1 MRKDIKDTSKNGS
14 LLRHTEQI
22 IQLLKMLFTKTKG
35 NLSVYLTYLSINI
48 KQKLG
53 NKEQFLFSSM
63 KISCMKISSMMI
75 SSMKISVLAICL
87 ILFSCDK
94 FLEENPRD
102 QLPADD
108 VYNTLPELYLN
119 AVASLYTN
127 IGGYSDSQGLQGTGR
142 GVYDLNT
149 FTTDEAIIPT
159 RGGDWYD
166 GGFWQ
171 GLFLHD
177 WGIENDAIQ
186 ATWEYLYKVV
196 MLSNKS
202 LERIDTFSQTHSD
215 TELPAYRAEV
225 QALRAMYYY
234 YLMDLFGRIPL
245 VQSSSLSMKDVVQ
258 SERRTVFEF
267 IFSQLQEAAPLLSES
282 HSNQSGIY
290 YGRITRPVVY
300 FLLAKLALNAE
311 IYTDNDWTDGQRP
324 DGKEILFT
332 VDGQQL
338 NAWETVIHYCNQ
350 LETLGYDL
358 EPNYQT
364 NFSIFNEPSK
374 ENIFTI
380 PMNKILYTNQMQYL
394 FRSRHYNH
402 AKAYGLSGE
411 NGPSATIEA
420 LQTFGYD
427 TDYTDPR
434 FNICYFADEVYDL
447 KGNII
452 KLDDGTVLK
461 YLPWEVK
468 LNLSATPH
476 EQTAG
481 ARMKK
486 YEVDPTATK
495 DGKLMENDIV
505 LFRFADALLMKSEAK
520 VRNGESGDI
529 ELKRVRDRVGA
540 TPRTATLENLLA
552 ERQLE
557 LAWEGWRRQDLIRF
571 GQFTRA
577 YSSRP
582 QLPNEQTGFTTV
594 FPIPDKIR
602 VMNENL
608 KQNPGY

>member
-1 MRKDIKDTSKNGS
+1 MKKLV
-14 LLRHTEQI
+14 LLSYILCGLT
-22 IQLLKMLFTKTKG
+22 F
-35 NLSVYLTYLSINI
+35 LSCS
-48 KQKLG
+48 
-53 NKEQFLFSSM
+53 
-63 KISCMKISSMMI
+63 
-75 SSMKISVLAICL
+75 
-87 ILFSCDK
+87 K

-102 QLPADD
+102 QISEEEAYDNATS
-108 VYNTLPELYLN
+108 VYLN
-119 AVASLYTN
+119 TVATLYN
-127 IGGYSDSQGLQGTGR
+127 YVGGYSDSQGLQGTGR

-202 LERIDTFSQTHSD
+202 LERIDKFAETHSD
-215 TELPAYRAEV
+215 AELPAYRAEV
-225 QALRAMYYY
+225 RAMRAMYYY
-234 YLMDLFGRIPL
+234 YLLDLFGRVPL
-245 VQSSSLSMKDVVQ
+245 VQSSSPAMKDVVQ
-258 SERRTVFEF
+258 SERKTVFEF
-267 IFSQLQEAAPLLSES
+267 IFKELQEVAPLLSEV
-282 HSNQSGIY
+282 HSNQSGPY
-290 YGRITRPVVY
+290 YGRITRPVVT

-311 IYTDNDWTDGQRP
+311 VYTDNDWTDNERP
-324 DGKEILFT
+324 DGKNIKFM
-332 VDGQQL
+332 VDGNEL
-338 NAWETVIHYCNQ
+338 NAWETVIYYCDQ
-350 LETLGYDL
+350 LKVMNYKL
-358 EPNYQT
+358 EPEYET
-364 NFSIFNEPSK
+364 NFSIFNEPSV

-380 PMNKILYTNQMQYL
+380 PMNKTLYTNQMQYL

-420 LQTFGYD
+420 LETFGYG
-427 TDYTDPR
+427 TAAQDPR
-434 FNICYFADEVYDL
+434 FDICYFAGEMYDL
-447 KGNII
+447 KGDII
-452 KLDDGTVLK
+452 KLDDGTVLV
-461 YLPWEVK
+461 YFPWEVA
-468 LNLSATPH
+468 LDITDTPY

-505 LFRFADALLMKSEAK
+505 LFRYADALLMKSEAK
-520 VRNGESGDI
+520 VRNGENGDV
-529 ELKRVRDRVGA
+529 ELNQVRSRVKAARR
-540 TPRTATLENLLA
+540 PATLENILS

-571 GQFTRA
+571 GMFTRA
-577 YSSRP
+577 YNSRP
-582 QLPNEQTGFTTV
+582 QLPNEETGYTTV
-594 FPIPDKIR
+594 FPIPEKIR
-602 VMNENL
+602 VMNTKL